1 MKAIIRDYSNI
12 RNWVTHKGG
21 RMQLTQRILLAMI
34 LAIVLGSVTQQLL
47 LWPEI
52 PSWLSMTLSEGL
64 AGGIFYVG
72 GQIFV
77 ASLKVLVV
85 PLVFVSLVSGTCQLQ
100 GQSSLGW
107 LSLKTISLYL
117 LTTAI
122 AITLAIIAAEILEP
136 GMSIALSTN
145 AEFEAPAAQPL
156 SQVFINIFPN
166 NPIKAMADGN
176 MLQVI
181 VFAILIGLAISRSGV
196 HGQRLSQQFQDWNE
210 VMMTLVTLL
219 MTLAPY
225 GVFCLLFTLF
235 AKQGI
240 GVIGDLALYMATV
253 LLVLAVHAFCVY
265 PTLLKIFAGLSPLVF
280 LRKMRNTQV
289 FAFSTAS
296 SSATIPVTL
305 RTVQQR
311 LGVENRIASFT
322 VPLGA
327 TINMDGTAIMQG
339 VATVFIAQAFNIDL
353 SLTDY
358 LLVVATATLASVGTA
373 GVPGVGLVTLAM
385 VLQQVG
391 LPVEGIALIIG
402 VDRLLD
408 MVRTAV
414 NVTGDATVSCIV
426 AKSEN
431 AIDKVTFNDKHAG
444 QTDLNTNSV
453 EVKS

>member
-1 MKAIIRDYSNI
+1 
-12 RNWVTHKGG
+12 
-21 RMQLTQRILLAMI
+21 MQLTQRILLAMT
-34 LAIVLGSVTQQLL
+34 LAIVLGSATQQFL
-47 LWPEI
+47 LWTEI
-52 PSWLSMTLSEGL
+52 PSWLAVTLKEGL

-85 PLVFVSLVSGTCQLQ
+85 PLVFVSLVCGTCQLQ

-107 LSLKTISLYL
+107 LSLKTIALYL

-122 AITLAIIAAEILEP
+122 AISIAIIAAELLQP
-136 GMSIALSTN
+136 GMGIAMTTS
-145 AEFEAPAAQPL
+145 ADFVAPTPQPI
-156 SQVFINIFPN
+156 SQVFINIFPD
-166 NPIKAMADGN
+166 NPVKAMADGN

-181 VFAILIGLAISRSGV
+181 VFAILIGLAISRSGQN
-196 HGQRLSQQFQDWNE
+196 GDRLAQQFNDWNE
-210 VMMTLVTLL
+210 IMMTLVTLL
-219 MTLAPY
+219 MKLAPY
-225 GVFCLLFTLF
+225 GVFCLLFSLF

-240 GVIGDLALYMATV
+240 GVIGDLALYMGTV
-253 LLVLAVHAFCVY
+253 LLVLAIHTFCVY
-265 PTLLKIFAGLSPLVF
+265 PALLKVLTGLPPFIF
-280 LRKMRNTQV
+280 LRKMRSTQV

-305 RTVQQR
+305 RTVEQR
-311 LGVENRIASFT
+311 LGVNNRIASFT

-339 VATVFIAQAFNIDL
+339 VATVFIAQAFGL
-353 SLTDY
+353 ELGLTDY

-414 NVTGDATVSCIV
+414 NVTGDASVSCIV

-431 AIDKVTFNDKHAG
+431 AIDTHVFNDRHAG
-444 QTDLNTNSV
+444 QAELNTNSA
-453 EVKS
+453 ESQS

>member
-1 MKAIIRDYSNI
+1 M
-12 RNWVTHKGG
+12 H
-21 RMQLTQRILLAMI
+21 LTQRILLAMT

-47 LWPEI
+47 LWPEM
-52 PSWLSMTLSEGL
+52 PSWLAITLSEGL

-85 PLVFVSLVSGTCQLQ
+85 PLVFVSLVCGTCQLQ

-107 LSLKTISLYL
+107 LSLKTIGLYL

-122 AITLAIIAAEILEP
+122 AISIAIIAAELLEP
-136 GMSIALSTN
+136 GMGIAMTTST
-145 AEFEAPAAQPL
+145 EFVAPTPQPL
-156 SQVFINIFPN
+156 SQVFINIFPE
-166 NPIKAMADGN
+166 NPVRAMADGN

-196 HGQRLSQQFQDWNE
+196 HGERLSQQFQDWNE
-210 VMMTLVTLL
+210 IMMTLVTLL
-219 MTLAPY
+219 MKLAPY
-225 GVFCLLFTLF
+225 GVFCLLFSLF

-240 GVIGDLALYMATV
+240 GVIGDLALYMITV
-253 LLVLAVHAFCVY
+253 LFVLTIHAFVVY
-265 PTLLKIFAGLSPLVF
+265 PFLLRVFAGLSPLVF
-280 LRKMRNTQV
+280 LRKMRSTQV

-305 RTVQQR
+305 RTVEQR
-311 LGVENRIASFT
+311 LGVNNRIASFT
-322 VPLGA
+322 IPLGA

-339 VATVFIAQAFNIDL
+339 VATVFIAQAFGL
-353 SLTDY
+353 ELGLMDY

-426 AKSEN
+426 AKTEN
-431 AIDKVTFNDKHAG
+431 AIDTKTFNNKYAG
-444 QTDLNTNSV
+444 QTEANIGS
-453 EVKS
+453 

>member
-1 MKAIIRDYSNI
+1 MN
-12 RNWVTHKGG
+12 
-21 RMQLTQRILLAMI
+21 LTQRILLAMAAAI
-34 LAIVLGSVTQQLL
+34 LLGSATQQVL
-47 LWPEI
+47 LWPDI
-52 PSWLSMTLSEGL
+52 PAWIATLLSDGL

-72 GQIFV
+72 GKIFV

-85 PLVFVSLVSGTCQLQ
+85 PLVFISLVCGTCQLQ
-100 GQSSLGW
+100 GQSSLGR
-107 LSLKTISLYL
+107 LSFKAIGLYL

-122 AITLAIIAAEILEP
+122 AI
-136 GMSIALSTN
+136 SIAILV
-145 AEFEAPAAQPL
+145 AELLQPGTGIEMATTADFVAPASQPL

-166 NPIKAMADGN
+166 NPVKAMAEGN

-181 VFAILIGLAISRSGV
+181 VFAILIGLAISRSGEY
-196 HGQRLSQQFQDWNE
+196 GTRLSQQFNDWNE

-219 MTLAPY
+219 MKLAPY
-225 GVFCLLFTLF
+225 GVFCLLFSLF
-235 AKQGI
+235 VKQGL
-240 GVIGDLALYMATV
+240 GVIGDLALYMFTV
-253 LLVLAVHAFCVY
+253 LFVLAIHALGVY
-265 PTLLKIFAGLSPLVF
+265 PMLLKGFSGLNPMIF
-280 LRKMRNTQV
+280 LRKMRNTQL

-305 RTVQQR
+305 RAVEQR
-311 LGVENRIASFT
+311 LGVSNRIASFT

-339 VATVFIAQAFNIDL
+339 VATVFIAQAFGL
-353 SLTDY
+353 ELGLMDY
-358 LLVVATATLASVGTA
+358 LLVIATATLASVGTA

-426 AKSEN
+426 ASSEG
-431 AIDKVTFNDKHAG
+431 AMDKTIFNDRHAG
-444 QTDLNTNSV
+444 ILDPQARNAKTKV
-453 EVKS
+453 ETQV